1 MRRPFKLTIEEALEG
16 ESEVITSEPL
26 TETELEQNAEETAE
40 LNAEIEQD
48 SGEISE
54 TLEEV
59 DALEEQAAATDEVLA
74 ATADEETGG
83 EGGEPVADEASAI
96 TEEQVVNA
104 EESFKWSLARL
115 GGATKYEAVVT
126 LAKEHKASGLS
137 RRARLKVCN
146 EGVKETIARLIQS
159 VINFAKMVASR
170 VVIFVKQNLAK
181 FSNYKKQI
189 SENGKIISKLE
200 PSSIDAEDFTKML
213 AGSPSVEMATV
224 IDESSVAGLVSITAK
239 KEEQMKKAEPLIKK
253 LIASAAVINNKD
265 AEDDKKLIED
275 SFKAVADKDADNIVK
290 NGAKYGISVTGAKS
304 LTGEVL
310 NATGKVALCLNSDG
324 KVEKISLDF
333 ASDFGENK
341 KVDIS
346 KLIASFNG
354 NDSKMGNASA
364 KLKNIADLAV
374 KVQKEVSDGLKKF
387 EAGAKIEGFGKAKA
401 IHAIKGAG
409 VDLSM
414 ALFNTYLASIKTY
427 VRVGSAL
434 AAAGTKKEKEKK
446 EKAK

>member
-48 SGEISE
+48 SGDVEA

-159 VINFAKMVASR
+159 IINIAKQIASR
-170 VVIFVKQNLAK
+170 VVLFVKRNLAK
-181 FSNYKKQI
+181 FVNYKKQI
-189 SENGKIISKLE
+189 EENGKIIAKL
-200 PSSIDAEDFTKML
+200 DAASVNADDLAKTL
-213 AGSPSVEMATV
+213 AGSPSVEMALVLET
-224 IDESSVAGLVSITAK
+224 SSVAPMLTVAEKKKVLAAAVDASVKAICANLVSNIKAAPSDDTKAIDAGKFADLANKAKDDVTEALSAGKLFGLSANGVKDITG
-239 KEEQMKKAEPLIKK
+239 L
-253 LIASAAVINNKD
+253 SVVCAAGKT
-265 AEDDKKLIED
+265 A
-275 SFKAVADKDADNIVK
+275 
-290 NGAKYGISVTGAKS
+290 YGIKDGGTSLEKVT
-304 LTGEVL
+304 
-310 NATGKVALCLNSDG
+310 
-324 KVEKISLDF
+324 LDF
-333 ASDFGENK
+333 ASNFGEGVKLDIAKLASSFAGSAAKMGKLSADLKPISDIVVKIQKDVETNLK
-341 KVDIS
+341 KVES
-346 KLIASFNG
+346 T
-354 NDSKMGNASA
+354 A
-364 KLKNIADLAV
+364 KV
-374 KVQKEVSDGLKKF
+374 
-387 EAGAKIEGFGKAKA
+387 EGFGNAKA
-401 IHAIKGAG
+401 LRAVKGAG
-409 VDLSM
+409 IDLSM
-414 ALFNTYLASIKTY
+414 CIFNSYLACIKTY

-434 AAAGTKKEKEKK
+434 AAYGTKKSK
-446 EKAK
+446 